1 MSNVKYSMNSLN
13 VLLLALL
20 ACFAATVMPG
30 RIARAANTAP
40 SSVIAYY
47 FHGNYRCTTCTTLER
62 LSRKAI
68 NEKFSKELE
77 SGTLAFKSVN
87 VDEPQNRHFIADFG
101 LYTKSLVLVEMQGD
115 KVIKYKNLKAI
126 WTLWKDEPEFE
137 KYVQKEVAAFLKEAN
152 ADKGKK

>member
-1 MSNVKYSMNSLN
+1 MNSLN
-13 VLLLALL
+13 VLLFALL
-20 ACFAATVMPG
+20 ACFATTVMPG
-30 RIARAANTAP
+30 RIACAANTAP
-40 SSVIAYY
+40 TRVIAYY
-47 FHGNYRCTTCTTLER
+47 FHGDYRCQTCTTLER

-87 VDEPQNRHFIADFG
+87 VDEPENRHFIEDFG

-115 KVIKYKNLKAI
+115 RVVRYKNLNAI
-126 WTLWKDEPEFE
+126 WTLWRDEPAFE

-152 ADKGKK
+152 AAKSSK